1 MSNDFVRIFDTT
13 LRDGEQSPGATM
25 TLGEKLRIAKV
36 LESLGVDAIEA
47 GFPAASAGEIQ
58 AVQAISS
65 VVSNAEVVALCR
77 TRSGDIEAAW
87 TAIKDAA
94 KPRLHV
100 FIATSELHLKH
111 KLRMTEEEVMAE
123 IQRGVTACRELCS
136 SVEFSA
142 EDASRTDI
150 GFLREAMSCA
160 VEAGATILNVP
171 DTVGYAMPAEYG
183 EMIAEIV
190 AIAGG
195 NALVSA
201 HCHNDLGLAVA
212 NSIAAIQAGARQVEC
227 CINGIGERAGNA
239 ALEELVM
246 ALRTR
251 REFIGVE
258 SRINSEHL
266 VAASKLVS
274 DITGF
279 AVQPNKAIVGRNA
292 FAHESGIHQHGVL
305 RERTT
310 YEIMDPADVGF
321 LDASI
326 VLGKHSGRAALS
338 SRMAELGYQVEGEE
352 LASIFR
358 RFKELADRKKR
369 IYDDDL
375 RALYANQ
382 PGEDTAR
389 IKVESITFEGGT
401 EETSKATAVLTVD
414 GREVTDRASG
424 DGPVDAAFTAI
435 RAAVG
440 ADGVVLED
448 YAISSVTEGTDA
460 QGRVSVTVS
469 QNGRVARGHATHTDV
484 VVASAYALVDA
495 LNRNATMGGWTPGT
509 EAAE

>member
-352 LASIFR
+352 LASIFK